1 MDIWKDQGII
11 LSVRPHGEN
20 GAVVAVLTEQ
30 HGRHMGYVRGA
41 HSSRIRGILQVGNLV
56 SASWSSRLSD
66 SMGTFELEM
75 QEALAASVMDDS
87 LRLGALLS
95 ACALC
100 DAALPERES
109 HCGLFYGMLALLQT
123 LETENWAAT
132 YVMWEIAF
140 LRELGFGIDLT
151 KCVVSGT
158 AKNLT
163 HISPKS
169 GRAVSA
175 RAAEPY
181 LDKLLAL
188 PHFLRPERSGGDDAD
203 VLTGLQMTAY
213 FLEHWAFVHHTQGL
227 PESRVRFQERF
238 ARHCAADAPVEA
250 VSA

>member
-1 MDIWKDQGII
+1 MRMEIWKDQGIV

-20 GAVVAVLTEQ
+20 GAVVTLLTEQ

-41 HSSRIRGILQVGNLV
+41 HSSRVRGILQIGNLV
-56 SASWSSRLSD
+56 SAEWGSRVSD
-66 SMGTFELEM
+66 SMGTYELELHS
-75 QEALAASVMDDS
+75 ALAASVMDDS

-109 HCGLFYGMLALLQT
+109 HCGLFYGILALLQT
-123 LETENWAAT
+123 LETENWAPT
-132 YVMWEIAF
+132 YVMWEMAF
-140 LRELGFGIDLT
+140 LRELGFGMDLT
-151 KCVVSGT
+151 KCAAGGD
-158 AKNLT
+158 AKTLT
-163 HISPKS
+163 HISPKT

-175 RAAEPY
+175 KAAEPY
-181 LDKLLAL
+181 MDKLLLL
-188 PHFLRPERSGGDDAD
+188 PHFLRPARSGGDDAD

-238 ARHCAADAPVEA
+238 ARSCAPAEA
-250 VSA
+250 VLA

>member
-1 MDIWKDQGII
+1 MDIWKDQGIV

-20 GAVVAVLTEQ
+20 GAVVALLTEQ
-30 HGRHMGYVRGA
+30 HGRHLGYVRGA
-41 HSSRIRGILQVGNLV
+41 HSSRIRGLLQVGNLV
-56 SASWSSRLSD
+56 SAAWSSRVSD

-109 HCGLFYGMLALLQT
+109 HCGLFYGMVALLQT
-123 LETENWAAT
+123 LETESWAAT

-151 KCVVSGT
+151 RCVAGGDAQT
-158 AKNLT
+158 LT

-175 RAAEPY
+175 KAAEPY
-181 LDKLLAL
+181 LDKLLLL
-188 PHFLRPERSGGDDAD
+188 PHFLRPARGGGDDAD

-227 PESRVRFQERF
+227 PEPRTRFQERF
-238 ARHCAADAPVEA
+238 ARRCAPAEA